1 MHVMA
6 RRMGAIR
13 SVLASKTVTIEF
25 KLNLACLFKVT
36 TRRYNPMSS
45 ISLLMNFILML
56 TSLMDSKHAVNLLNS
71 ALTCIEPGL
80 KDCVCTLIKS
90 TVCTVRTRVT

>member
-13 SVLASKTVTIEF
+13 SVLASKTVTIGF
-25 KLNLACLFKVT
+25 KLNLSCLFKVT
-36 TRRYNPMSS
+36 IKDVS
-45 ISLLMNFILML
+45 IRIKFIKRLIEDMGL
-56 TSLMDSKHAVNLLNS
+56 YLLMDSKHAVNLLNS